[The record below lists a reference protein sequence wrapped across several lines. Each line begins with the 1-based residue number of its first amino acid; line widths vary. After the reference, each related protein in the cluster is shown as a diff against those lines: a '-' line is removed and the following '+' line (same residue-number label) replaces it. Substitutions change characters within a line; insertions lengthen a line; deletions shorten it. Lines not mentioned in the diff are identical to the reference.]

1 MPGNLRRMARR
12 DNPRHIVTRDAV
24 HFLDD
29 TPSPLAGEGRGE
41 GRGEGEKKQIEFDPN
56 LL

>member
-29 TPSPLAGEGRGE
+29 TPSPLAGEGG
-41 GRGEGEKKQIEFDPN
+41 GEGEKKQIEFDPN